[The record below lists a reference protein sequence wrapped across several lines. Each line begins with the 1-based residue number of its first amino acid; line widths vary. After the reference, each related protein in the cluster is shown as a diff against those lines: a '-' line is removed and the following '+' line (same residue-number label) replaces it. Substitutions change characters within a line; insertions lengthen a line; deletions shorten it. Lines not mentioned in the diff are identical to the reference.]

1 MSKWES
7 FIPLSTDIYTA
18 SVLVEG
24 LISKRY
30 AQLLSS
36 NTVVSSCATIKCNQA
51 SDCSLP
57 SYTNIHPLLQR
68 VNLSHPYPYKNT
80 LSASQLSCFPSR
92 ATIPESL
99 FIPCRFE
106 TTEQNRRTVYN
117 GDVYTYIRIHK
128 QLPAPLLFGGGI
140 CQNSFLSRNIE
151 NYSGITLVR
160 RCFKP
165 LQLSASSTK
174 RDVD

>member
-1 MSKWES
+1 VPQSNVIKLATVPFPPTQTSIHCFRE
-7 FIPLSTDIYTA
+7 
-18 SVLVEG
+18 
-24 LISKRY
+24 LIS
-30 AQLLSS
+30 LIL
-36 NTVVSSCATIKCNQA
+36 T
-51 SDCSLP
+51 
-57 SYTNIHPLLQR
+57 
-68 VNLSHPYPYKNT
+68 PYKNT

-165 LQLSASSTK
+165 LQLSVSSTK

>member
-68 VNLSHPYPYKNT
+68 VNLSHPYPLQKY
-80 LSASQLSCFPSR
+80 AECFT
-92 ATIPESL
+92 AEL
-99 FIPCRFE
+99 
-106 TTEQNRRTVYN
+106 
-117 GDVYTYIRIHK
+117 
-128 QLPAPLLFGGGI
+128 LP
-140 CQNSFLSRNIE
+140 QQS
-151 NYSGITLVR
+151 NY
-160 RCFKP
+160 P
-165 LQLSASSTK
+165 
-174 RDVD
+174 